1 MYGSGHPFGLISQ
14 KSLVRIQPPH
24 PITNV
29 NMNSLDF
36 KTQQVANSILELLEL
51 AHTQGRKITWRTI
64 FTFLQYPPESWE
76 DDEDIDDI
84 IEIKSESD
92 LVLLKAMVSSKF
104 ATKH

>member
-29 NMNSLDF
+29 NMNPLDF
-36 KTQQVANSILELLEL
+36 KTQQVANSILDLLEL
-51 AHTQGRKITWRTI
+51 AYTQDRKITWRTI

-76 DDEDIDDI
+76 DDEDIDEV

>member
-1 MYGSGHPFGLISQ
+1 
-14 KSLVRIQPPH
+14 
-24 PITNV
+24 
-29 NMNSLDF
+29 MNPLDF

-51 AHTQGRKITWRTI
+51 AYTQDRKITWRTI
-64 FTFLQYPPESWE
+64 FTFLKFPPDIWE
-76 DDEDIDDI
+76 DDEDIDEV

>member
-1 MYGSGHPFGLISQ
+1 M
-14 KSLVRIQPPH
+14 RICHPH
-24 PITNV
+24 PLTNV
-29 NMNSLDF
+29 IMNPLDF
-36 KTQQVANSILELLEL
+36 KTQQVANSILDLLEL
-51 AHTQGRKITWRTI
+51 AYTQDRKITWRTI

-76 DDEDIDDI
+76 DDEDIDDV

>member
-1 MYGSGHPFGLISQ
+1 
-14 KSLVRIQPPH
+14 
-24 PITNV
+24 
-29 NMNSLDF
+29 MNPLDF

-51 AHTQGRKITWRTI
+51 AYTQDRKITWRTI

-76 DDEDIDDI
+76 DDDDIDDV

-104 ATKH
+104 ETRH